1 MAHNQSKTQNF
12 ELIQLLKRQKLWPFP
27 GETDLNE
34 KKPFFIFKRDK
45 EMNWLEDA
53 EEALF

>member
-1 MAHNQSKTQNF
+1 MAHNQLKTQNF

-27 GETDLNE
+27 GETDLNK